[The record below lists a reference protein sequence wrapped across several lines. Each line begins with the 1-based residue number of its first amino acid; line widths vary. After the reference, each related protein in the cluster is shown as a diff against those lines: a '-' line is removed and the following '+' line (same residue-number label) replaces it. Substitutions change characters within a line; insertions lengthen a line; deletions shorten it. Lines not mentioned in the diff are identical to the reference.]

1 MSHPKEHPEFV
12 IGLVAPVGV
21 DLASVRNVLKDYLKQ
36 FHYEANHIR
45 LSSLIK
51 NMKDLKTPIDESTE
65 DKRIDS
71 LMTAG
76 NEARETAG
84 RSDIVAALGIS
95 GVCQK
100 HINDK
105 PLQKVAHIFDS
116 IKHPDEVQT
125 LRNVYGDGFYLI
137 GIASSR
143 SRRLKYLNEQK
154 GIVGLNDAERLIS
167 RDESEMLKFGQHM
180 REAFHLSDAF
190 VNIDA
195 KDYISQLGRI
205 LDLIFGNPC
214 LTPTK
219 DEYAMFIAYAAS
231 LRSGDLSRQ
240 VGAVVTSSYDEIIS
254 TGAND
259 VPCSG
264 GGLYWA
270 DNPDKDERDHKLG
283 CDANEKQQDEIVI
296 KIMNKLAKRDGGNDE
311 EELLEEGRDL
321 LKDTGIFD
329 ITEYGRAVHA
339 EMEAII
345 SCARSGVSPREGT
358 LYTTTFPCHNC
369 AKHIVASGISRVVFV
384 EPYPKSLASKLHSDS
399 IFLSNEDDVNQADN
413 KVKFEPFVGVGPR
426 HFLDLF
432 SMMLSGGRTIK
443 RKENGNKAKWER
455 KNASIRVPMTPLHYI
470 ERETYLA
477 AEINDLV
484 GGKN

>member
-1 MSHPKEHPEFV
+1 MSNLSEHPEFV

-21 DLASVRNVLKDYLKQ
+21 DLSSVQTVLKDYLRQ
-36 FHYEANHIR
+36 FHYKSNHIR

-51 NMKDLKTPIDESTE
+51 KIEGLQTPIDESTE
-65 DKRIDS
+65 YKRIDS

-76 NEARETAG
+76 NEARQKAG
-84 RSDIVAALGIS
+84 RGDFVAALGICS
-95 GVCQK
+95 VYEK

-105 PLQKVAHIFDS
+105 PPKKVAHIFDS

-143 SRRLKYLNEQK
+143 SRRLKYLTDQK
-154 GIVGLNDAERLIS
+154 GIRPEEAENLIA
-167 RDESEMLKFGQHM
+167 RDESEEFEFGQHM

-195 KDYISQLGRI
+195 EDYEGQLARI
-205 LDLIFGNPC
+205 LDLIFGKPW

-240 VGAVVTSSYDEIIS
+240 VGAVVTSSYNEIIS

-270 DNPDKDERDHKLG
+270 DHQDKDKRDYKLG
-283 CDANEKQQDEIVI
+283 CDANEKRKDEIIV
-296 KIMNKLAKRDGGNDE
+296 KIMKKFDDKGE
-311 EELLEEGRDL
+311 EELLKEGKTL
-321 LKDTGIFD
+321 LRNTGVFD

-345 SCARSGVSPREGT
+345 SCARSGVSPRGGT
-358 LYTTTFPCHNC
+358 LYSTTFPCHNC

-384 EPYPKSLASKLHSDS
+384 EPYPRSLASELHSDS
-399 IFLSNEDDVNQADN
+399 IFLANEDDVNEAND

-443 RKENGNKAKWER
+443 RKENGNKAEWER
-455 KNASIRVPMTPLHYI
+455 ENASVRVPMTPLSYM

-477 AEINDLV
+477 AEIDKLL
-484 GGKN
+484 GGKDEND